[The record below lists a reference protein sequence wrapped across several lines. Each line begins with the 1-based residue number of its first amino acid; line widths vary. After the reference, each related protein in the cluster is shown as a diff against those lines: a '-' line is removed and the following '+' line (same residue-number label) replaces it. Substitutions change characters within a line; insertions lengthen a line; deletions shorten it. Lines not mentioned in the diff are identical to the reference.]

1 MMTPFNQHYKMSIRR
16 SSRRQSLQEAAS
28 PAKRPLADFLGR
40 VLVLALL
47 VLVFQTPAAA
57 GFELI
62 DHDGV
67 RHRIDRP
74 FTRIISLY
82 PAHTENL
89 AEIGASDALFG
100 ISTSDTYPASI
111 LDKPR
116 FSYHDTAEKLI
127 AAAPDCILIRPM
139 IRHSAANLIEQLERY
154 GITVISLQ
162 PATIDEMFEY
172 WRTLGRISGHERGA
186 ARMISAFQHELEKV
200 RRRVA
205 ATAEERRPRVYFESI
220 HRRMRTFSPASITI
234 FCLTAAGGINVA
246 DDAVPRRGTNIA
258 DYSKERILAKA
269 EMIDVFLAQTG
280 RMNRITVEEI
290 IGEPGFGAIK
300 AVREGRIYLI
310 DETLVARPTTRLLEG
325 IRQINRLLYEGE
337 FR

>member
-1 MMTPFNQHYKMSIRR
+1 MPKLAPRQHQSPIQPPCRPRYNRSIAPNRR
-16 SSRRQSLQEAAS
+16 HA
-28 PAKRPLADFLGR
+28 G
-40 VLVLALL
+40 VLCGHALIVALL
-47 VLVFQTPAAA
+47 LSVLETTAAA

-89 AEIGASDALFG
+89 AEIGASEALLG
-100 ISTSDTYPASI
+100 ISTSDTYPESI

-162 PATIDEMFEY
+162 PATPAELFDY
-172 WRTLGRISGHERGA
+172 WQALGRISGHSSGA
-186 ARMISAFQHELEKV
+186 AEMISDFQHELEQLN
-200 RRRVA
+200 RRA
-205 ATAEERRPRVYFESI
+205 AAIKEERRPRVYFESI
-220 HRRMRTFSPASITI
+220 HRRMRTFSPASIAM
-234 FCLTAAGGINVA
+234 FCLTTAGGVNVA
-246 DDAVPRRGTNIA
+246 ADAVPRRGTNIA

-269 EMIDVFLAQTG
+269 ELIDVFLAQSG

-290 IGEPGFGAIK
+290 RNEPGFGAIK
-300 AVREGRIYLI
+300 AIREGRIYLI

-325 IRQINRLLYEGE
+325 IRRINRLLYDHELP
-337 FR
+337 

>member
-1 MMTPFNQHYKMSIRR
+1 MLPAHLHEPPVPTPCRQQR
-16 SSRRQSLQEAAS
+16 SRWTVSGERRQAGFCI
-28 PAKRPLADFLGR
+28 LA
-40 VLVLALL
+40 LVLITLL
-47 VLVFQTPAAA
+47 APVYQTAAA
-57 GFELI
+57 TGFELI

-89 AEIGASDALFG
+89 AEIGASGALLG
-100 ISTSDTYPASI
+100 ISTSDTYPEHI

-139 IRHSAANLIEQLERY
+139 IRHSAANLVHQLERY

-162 PATIDEMFEY
+162 PATPAELFDY
-172 WRTLGRISGHERGA
+172 WRILGRISGRESGA
-186 ARMISAFQHELEKV
+186 ALMISSFQEELDQLQ
-200 RRRVA
+200 RRVA
-205 ATAEERRPRVYFESI
+205 AIKEEVRPRVYFESI
-220 HRRMRTFSPASITI
+220 HRRMRTFSPESIAI
-234 FCLTAAGGINVA
+234 FCLNAAGGVNVA
-246 DDAVPRRGTNIA
+246 DDAIPRRGTNIA

-269 EMIDVFLAQTG
+269 EMIDVFLAQSG
-280 RMNRITVEEI
+280 RMNRITIEEI
-290 IGEPGFGAIK
+290 RDEPGFGAIK

-310 DETLVARPTTRLLEG
+310 DETLVARPTIRLLEG
-325 IRQINRLLYEGE
+325 IRQISRLLYADE

>member
-1 MMTPFNQHYKMSIRR
+1 MVTPFNQKNQSPVRHSCRR
-16 SSRRQSLQEAAS
+16 SRAHRTA
-28 PAKRPLADFLGR
+28 PTKRSSAGLLGR
-40 VLVLALL
+40 ALALALL
-47 VLVFQTPAAA
+47 VVMFQTSAAA

-74 FTRIISLY
+74 FSRIISLY

-100 ISTSDTYPASI
+100 ISTSDTHPAGI

-139 IRHSAANLIEQLERY
+139 IRHSAANLVEQLERY

-162 PATIDEMFEY
+162 PATVDEMFDY

-186 ARMISAFQHELEKV
+186 ARMVSTFQQQLEEMNH
-200 RRRVA
+200 RVA
-205 ATAEERRPRVYFESI
+205 AIDEERRPRVFFESI
-220 HRRMRTFSPASITI
+220 HRRMRTFSPASIAI
-234 FCLTAAGGINVA
+234 FCLAAAGGINVA

-269 EMIDVFLAQTG
+269 EMIDVYLAQTG
-280 RMNRITVEEI
+280 RMNRITIEEI
-290 IGEPGFGAIK
+290 RNEPGFGAIK
-300 AVREGRIYLI
+300 AVRDGRIHLI
-310 DETLVARPTTRLLEG
+310 DETLVARPTTRLLTG
-325 IRQINRLLYEGE
+325 IREINRLLYEGE

>member
-1 MMTPFNQHYKMSIRR
+1 M
-16 SSRRQSLQEAAS
+16 
-28 PAKRPLADFLGR
+28 
-40 VLVLALL
+40 
-47 VLVFQTPAAA
+47 FQTVAAA

-111 LDKPR
+111 LDKAR

-139 IRHSAANLIEQLERY
+139 IRHSAANLVEQLERY

-162 PATIDEMFEY
+162 PATVDELFDY
-172 WRTLGRISGHERGA
+172 WRTLGRISGHEGGA
-186 ARMISAFQHELEKV
+186 TRMISVFQHELEEMK
-200 RRRVA
+200 RRVA
-205 ATAEERRPRVYFESI
+205 AIDEKRRPRVYFESI
-220 HRRMRTFSPASITI
+220 HRRMRTFSPASIAI

-269 EMIDVFLAQTG
+269 EMIDVFLAQSG

-290 IGEPGFGAIK
+290 IDEPGFGAIK
-300 AVREGRIYLI
+300 AVREERIYLI

-325 IRQINRLLYEGE
+325 IRQINWLLYENE